1 MSTLKVNNLQV
12 GQDSTAT
19 NNLTWFQPGSP
30 DGTIR
35 LGSGN
40 AGSATTK
47 FTFDKDGNLTCVGN
61 INAASILAPIEGTL
75 DDWIVHAGD
84 TNTKF
89 GFPAA
94 DTFSVETAGQQNVQ
108 VNGTRTLLTSPSGTN
123 TTLRLQHQGNS
134 GYGDIILDRTVNA
147 FIIDNDPNNAGSNGT
162 YFSVKNK
169 GTENLRIT
177 HDGKVG
183 INQVS
188 PDGMLHIWSATAGSV
203 SADADADELVLENS
217 GNVGLSLLTAG
228 TGESSIY
235 FGNPGTN
242 GQKDAWIK
250 YYHESHSTTANRRG
264 LSFKTGGGS
273 EKMKLDHAGRLL
285 IGRESAYAHVDA
297 DNLIVGNEATNEH
310 QGITILSHSGK
321 YGGIYFGDGHNPNGH
336 NRCKIIYDHP
346 NDQFRIGTAGNSNQ
360 FYLDASGH
368 MGLGISPSDVDSIGR
383 ALNIASST
391 GGAIYLQDTDA
402 PTTKFAAISYNGG
415 TAGLQIHAHHGS
427 SYIDLGTNG
436 TERLRINSSG
446 KTILHG
452 SGATGSNNTATI
464 LENGNTLNIHGTS
477 SSDGIS
483 VVRYSANYGAYGIN
497 IGKSRN
503 NTFGTNTL
511 VQDGNELG
519 HISFYGADG
528 TDFEMAAQITGL
540 VDGAPATGGDGT
552 DMPGAL
558 SFRTTPEGSD
568 SPTERLRITAAGNLK
583 IPDNAKIELGGAQTG
598 GGDLYI
604 QHAPAGSGSDT
615 IHSNSAYLYINSDA
629 LRLNSKTSGWNY
641 LRGDKSDGVVKL
653 YKSNSAKLSTSDT
666 GITVT
671 GEVAATQDYPDYR
684 PTLDFN
690 FAAVKKLDSRFRYY
704 RLGGASYIDENGL
717 VKFVSENQPRFDHD
731 PVTREPKGLLI
742 EQTRTNLL
750 RYSHG
755 DGFKSQGHMN
765 DYTVGWVQQ
774 DTTNSTITPNA
785 ALGPDGTMSALKYT
799 LNATS
804 GRRLDYEEVDLDNS
818 TTYCWS
824 WWMKRMASNAVWSFQ
839 FVSGTSPTGDQ
850 ILIDG
855 VAASGQTTTYTP
867 PDDKWHRV
875 TWKFTTQANA
885 DEQDLGG
892 YDSSGGTGDR
902 WLLWGAQ
909 LEAGAFPTSLI
920 PTRGNKATRGSEEI
934 HMGSDRDGSSALDRT
949 ILNIFDDHEGTI
961 VAEWET
967 QESETNQN
975 LISFHKDLSSA
986 ERVEIRATGSSTS
999 NVRAEIVTGGSST
1012 ASIQVAHG
1020 GLQKNTKAAFGFQKD
1035 NYSLS
1040 VNGSAVSSDTSGN
1053 MPSDI
1058 NSLMI
1063 GKGTWGTY
1071 FDGHLKRFMYYPKN
1085 LPDSQLIT
1093 LTS

>member
-1 MSTLKVNNLQV
+1 MALTKVSGDILDTGIVIAGVTTSTNFKTGTSNLHNSGIEIAGINVLGANTPIGAGVTIYNSGGADFTGVVTATKFV
-12 GQDSTAT
+12 GQADISGGSITAT
-19 NNLTWFQPGSP
+19 TGTFSGNVSIGGTLTYEDVTNIDSVGIVTAREGVFIPDNKELKIGNTAGTPDLKIYHSSSNNNSY
-30 DGTIR
+30 IEES
-35 LGSGN
+35 GSGYLIAKSNRFEVTN
-40 AGSATTK
+40 AAGTEA
-47 FTFDKDGNLTCVGN
+47 L
-61 INAASILAPIEGTL
+61 INA
-75 DDWIVHAGD
+75 VQD
-84 TNTKF
+84 T
-89 GFPAA
+89 GVSLY
-94 DTFSVETAGQQNVQ
+94 D
-108 VNGTRTLLTSPSGTN
+108 GTN
-123 TTLRLQHQGNS
+123 TVRLETTSTGATVTGDFVFGANAKAKLFENGVQSGVQATNS
-134 GYGDIILDRTVNA
+134 GSSAHLM
-147 FIIDNDPNNAGSNGT
+147 
-162 YFSVKNK
+162 
-169 GTENLRIT
+169 T
-177 HDGKVG
+177 HDGNED
-183 INQVS
+183 IHLD
-188 PDGMLHIWSATAGSV
+188 P
-203 SADADADELVLENS
+203 S
-217 GNVGLSLLTAG
+217 G
-228 TGESSIY
+228 Y
-235 FGNPGTN
+235 
-242 GQKDAWIK
+242 IK
-250 YYHESHSTTANRRG
+250 FEVA
-264 LSFKTGGGS
+264 
-273 EKMKLDHAGRLL
+273 
-285 IGRESAYAHVDA
+285 
-297 DNLIVGNEATNEH
+297 
-310 QGITILSHSGK
+310 
-321 YGGIYFGDGHNPNGH
+321 
-336 NRCKIIYDHP
+336 
-346 NDQFRIGTAGNSNQ
+346 
-360 FYLDASGH
+360 
-368 MGLGISPSDVDSIGR
+368 
-383 ALNIASST
+383 
-391 GGAIYLQDTDA
+391 
-402 PTTKFAAISYNGG
+402 
-415 TAGLQIHAHHGS
+415 
-427 SYIDLGTNG
+427 G
-436 TERLRINSSG
+436 TERLRITSGG
-446 KTILHG
+446 KTLIHG
-452 SGATGSNNTATI
+452 GGATGANDTATI

-540 VDGAPATGGDGT
+540 VDGDPATGGDGT

>member
-1 MSTLKVNNLQV
+1 MALTKVSGDILDTGIVVAGVTTSTNFKTGTSNLHSSGIEIAGINVLGANTPIGAGVTIYNSGGADFTGVVTATKFV
-12 GQDSTAT
+12 GQADISGGSITAT
-19 NNLTWFQPGSP
+19 TGTFSGNVSIGGTLTYEDVTNIDSVGIVTAREGVFIPDNKELKIGNTAGTPDLKIYHSSSNNNSY
-30 DGTIR
+30 IEES
-35 LGSGN
+35 GSGYLIAKSNRFEVTN
-40 AGSATTK
+40 AAGTEA
-47 FTFDKDGNLTCVGN
+47 L
-61 INAASILAPIEGTL
+61 INA
-75 DDWIVHAGD
+75 VQD
-84 TNTKF
+84 T
-89 GFPAA
+89 GVSLY
-94 DTFSVETAGQQNVQ
+94 D
-108 VNGTRTLLTSPSGTN
+108 GTN
-123 TTLRLQHQGNS
+123 TVRLETTSTGATVTGDFVFGANAKAKLFENGVQSGVQATNS
-134 GYGDIILDRTVNA
+134 GSSAHLM
-147 FIIDNDPNNAGSNGT
+147 
-162 YFSVKNK
+162 
-169 GTENLRIT
+169 T
-177 HDGKVG
+177 HDGNED
-183 INQVS
+183 IHLD
-188 PDGMLHIWSATAGSV
+188 P
-203 SADADADELVLENS
+203 S
-217 GNVGLSLLTAG
+217 G
-228 TGESSIY
+228 Y
-235 FGNPGTN
+235 
-242 GQKDAWIK
+242 IK
-250 YYHESHSTTANRRG
+250 FEVA
-264 LSFKTGGGS
+264 
-273 EKMKLDHAGRLL
+273 
-285 IGRESAYAHVDA
+285 
-297 DNLIVGNEATNEH
+297 
-310 QGITILSHSGK
+310 
-321 YGGIYFGDGHNPNGH
+321 
-336 NRCKIIYDHP
+336 
-346 NDQFRIGTAGNSNQ
+346 
-360 FYLDASGH
+360 
-368 MGLGISPSDVDSIGR
+368 
-383 ALNIASST
+383 
-391 GGAIYLQDTDA
+391 
-402 PTTKFAAISYNGG
+402 
-415 TAGLQIHAHHGS
+415 
-427 SYIDLGTNG
+427 G
-436 TERLRINSSG
+436 TERLRITSGG
-446 KTILHG
+446 KTLIHG
-452 SGATGSNNTATI
+452 GGATGANDTATI

>member
-1 MSTLKVNNLQV
+1 MAAFNFPNSPSTNDLHTENNV
-12 GQDSTAT
+12 
-19 NNLTWFQPGSP
+19 TWKW
-30 DGTIR
+30 DGTMWNR
-35 LGSGN
+35 VSDVGTTLTQLNVTGVSTFAGN
-40 AGSATTK
+40 VHVGGVLTYEDVKNVDSVGIITARTGLSVTAGDVVIPDT
-47 FTFDKDGNLTCVGN
+47 
-61 INAASILAPIEGTL
+61 
-75 DDWIVHAGD
+75 IVHAGD
-84 TNTKF
+84 TNTKIR
-89 GFPAA
+89 FPAA
-94 DTFSVETAGQQNVQ
+94 DTFSVETAGLQNFK
-108 VNGTRTLLTSPSGTN
+108 VNGTRVALTSPSGTN

-134 GYGDIILDRTVNA
+134 GYGDIILDRQVNA
-147 FIIDNDPNNAGSNGT
+147 FIIDNDPSNASNNQS

-169 GTENLRIT
+169 GTTNLHIKY
-177 HDGKVG
+177 DGKIG
-183 INQVS
+183 INTSS
-188 PDGMLHIWSATAGSV
+188 PARLIHAYESTNNNLLFLESGDTNVDIIQADTGGSTRIRNSQGSLVFYVNGDANSSSAANAVTGLTIDGDKDVHVYDDLFIPDKIIHEGDTNTAIRFP
-203 SADADADELVLENS
+203 SADTI
-217 GNVGLSLLTAG
+217 TA
-228 TGESSIY
+228 E
-235 FGNPGTN
+235 
-242 GQKDAWIK
+242 
-250 YYHESHSTTANRRG
+250 
-264 LSFKTGGGS
+264 TGGS
-273 EKMKLDHAGRLL
+273 
-285 IGRESAYAHVDA
+285 
-297 DNLIVGNEATNEH
+297 
-310 QGITILSHSGK
+310 
-321 YGGIYFGDGHNPNGH
+321 
-336 NRCKIIYDHP
+336 
-346 NDQFRIGTAGNSNQ
+346 
-360 FYLDASGH
+360 
-368 MGLGISPSDVDSIGR
+368 
-383 ALNIASST
+383 
-391 GGAIYLQDTDA
+391 
-402 PTTKFAAISYNGG
+402 
-415 TAGLQIHAHHGS
+415 
-427 SYIDLGTNG
+427 
-436 TERLRINSSG
+436 ERLRITSGG
-446 KTILHG
+446 KTLIHG
-452 SGATGSNNTATI
+452 GGATGANDTATV
-464 LENGNTLNIHGTS
+464 LDNGNTLNIHGTS

-503 NTFGTNTL
+503 STFGTNTL

>member
-1 MSTLKVNNLQV
+1 MAAFNFPNSPSTNDLHTENNV
-12 GQDSTAT
+12 
-19 NNLTWFQPGSP
+19 TWKW
-30 DGTIR
+30 DGTMWNR
-35 LGSGN
+35 VSDVGTTLTQLNVTGVSTFAGN
-40 AGSATTK
+40 VHVGGVLTYEDVKNVDSVGIITARTGLSVTAGDVVIPDT
-47 FTFDKDGNLTCVGN
+47 
-61 INAASILAPIEGTL
+61 
-75 DDWIVHAGD
+75 IVHAGD
-84 TNTKF
+84 TNTKIR
-89 GFPAA
+89 FPAA
-94 DTFSVETAGQQNVQ
+94 DTFSVETAGLQNFK
-108 VNGTRTLLTSPSGTN
+108 VNGTRVALTSPSGTN

-134 GYGDIILDRTVNA
+134 GYGDIILDRQVNA
-147 FIIDNDPNNAGSNGT
+147 FIIDNDPSNASNNQS

-169 GTENLRIT
+169 GTTNLHIKY
-177 HDGKVG
+177 DGKIG
-183 INQVS
+183 INTSS
-188 PDGMLHIWSATAGSV
+188 PARLIHAYESTNNNLLFLESGDTNVDIIQADTGGSTRIRNSQGSLVFYVNGDANSSSAANAVTGLTIDGDKDVHVYDDLFIPDKIIHEGDTNTAIRFP
-203 SADADADELVLENS
+203 SADTI
-217 GNVGLSLLTAG
+217 TA
-228 TGESSIY
+228 E
-235 FGNPGTN
+235 
-242 GQKDAWIK
+242 
-250 YYHESHSTTANRRG
+250 
-264 LSFKTGGGS
+264 TGGS
-273 EKMKLDHAGRLL
+273 
-285 IGRESAYAHVDA
+285 
-297 DNLIVGNEATNEH
+297 
-310 QGITILSHSGK
+310 
-321 YGGIYFGDGHNPNGH
+321 
-336 NRCKIIYDHP
+336 
-346 NDQFRIGTAGNSNQ
+346 
-360 FYLDASGH
+360 
-368 MGLGISPSDVDSIGR
+368 
-383 ALNIASST
+383 
-391 GGAIYLQDTDA
+391 
-402 PTTKFAAISYNGG
+402 
-415 TAGLQIHAHHGS
+415 
-427 SYIDLGTNG
+427 
-436 TERLRINSSG
+436 ERLRITSGG
-446 KTILHG
+446 KTLIHG
-452 SGATGSNNTATI
+452 GGATGANDTATV
-464 LENGNTLNIHGTS
+464 LDNGNTLNIHGTS

>member
-1 MSTLKVNNLQV
+1 MAFTKVVGAGIHTLSNITSHNIHSSGIV
-12 GQDSTAT
+12 TAT
-19 NNLTWFQPGSP
+19 GLDISGDATIGGVLTYEDVTSIDSVGLITARNGIDCNADLDVDGHTNLDNVSIAGVSTFNGGSTFGSSINLGGELNFTGNGHKYI
-30 DGTIR
+30 DVATLNGSNTLTIR
-35 LGSGN
+35 HQDGGSYETAAYFDANGGAYLQFN
-40 AGSATTK
+40 GSTKFATTNTGGTVTGD
-47 FTFDKDGNLTCVGN
+47 FVFGA
-61 INAASILAPIEGTL
+61 NAKAKLFENG
-75 DDWIVHAGD
+75 
-84 TNTKF
+84 
-89 GFPAA
+89 
-94 DTFSVETAGQQNVQ
+94 GQ
-108 VNGTRTLLTSPSGTN
+108 SGIQAT
-123 TTLRLQHQGNS
+123 NS
-134 GYGDIILDRTVNA
+134 GSSAHLM
-147 FIIDNDPNNAGSNGT
+147 
-162 YFSVKNK
+162 
-169 GTENLRIT
+169 T
-177 HDGKVG
+177 HDGNEDIHLDPSGYIKFEV
-183 INQVS
+183 
-188 PDGMLHIWSATAGSV
+188 AGPERLRIDS
-203 SADADADELVLENS
+203 S
-217 GNVGLSLLTAG
+217 GNVGLGTVAVSAGDLATGTTIGLPKLHVDCGHLGNGAYHIARFRAGSDNDNNAAVLTL
-228 TGESSIY
+228 
-235 FGNPGTN
+235 N
-242 GQKDAWIK
+242 
-250 YYHESHSTTANRRG
+250 HSNDRG
-264 LSFKTGGGS
+264 LA
-273 EKMKLDHAGRLL
+273 L
-285 IGRESAYAHVDA
+285 
-297 DNLIVGNEATNEH
+297 
-310 QGITILSHSGK
+310 
-321 YGGIYFGDGHNPNGH
+321 YGG
-336 NRCKIIYDHP
+336 R
-346 NDQFRIGTAGNSNQ
+346 
-360 FYLDASGH
+360 
-368 MGLGISPSDVDSIGR
+368 
-383 ALNIASST
+383 
-391 GGAIYLQDTDA
+391 
-402 PTTKFAAISYNGG
+402 
-415 TAGLQIHAHHGS
+415 
-427 SYIDLGTNG
+427 
-436 TERLRINSSG
+436 
-446 KTILHG
+446 
-452 SGATGSNNTATI
+452 
-464 LENGNTLNIHGTS
+464 S
-477 SSDGIS
+477 SSDRSWIALKSIDSSGRVSDAIE
-483 VVRYSANYGAYGIN
+483 I
-497 IGKSRN
+497 IGNDGR
-503 NTFGTNTL
+503 G
-511 VQDGNELG
+511 VQDLK
-519 HISFYGADG
+519 FY
-528 TDFEMAAQITGL
+528 TG
-540 VDGAPATGGDGT
+540 D
-552 DMPGAL
+552 
-558 SFRTTPEGSD
+558 STTT
-568 SPTERLRITAAGNLK
+568 TERLRITAAGNLK
-583 IPDNAKIELGGAQTG
+583 IPDDGKIELGGAQTG
-598 GGDLYI
+598 TGDFSIYHDGSNLYLDT
-604 QHAPAGSGSDT
+604 GTGLFYSDST
-615 IHSNSAYLYINSDA
+615 IHILRNKAGTQDVAKFAEGASGCMLYCSN
-629 LRLNSKTSGWNY
+629 G
-641 LRGDKSDGVVKL
+641 VKL
-653 YKSNSAKLSTSDT
+653 TTTTT

-671 GEVAATQDYPDYR
+671 GEVAASQDYPNIR
-684 PTLDFN
+684 PALDFN

-824 WWMKRMASNAVWSFQ
+824 WWMKRLASNAVWSFQ
-839 FVSGTSPTGDQ
+839 FVGGTSATNHS

-999 NVRAEIVTGGSST
+999 NVRAEIVTGGSSVAT
-1012 ASIQVAHG
+1012 IQVAHS

-1035 NYSLS
+1035 NFSIS
-1040 VNGSAVSSDTSGN
+1040 VNGGAVSTDTSGN